1 MEKTRMAR
9 GADAGACNSV
19 PALSLEAE
27 FIHKTHAKAEQNA
40 FDGAPSL
47 THTSD
52 TAGANSA
59 SEY

>member
-1 MEKTRMAR
+1 MAR